1 MSKLVVILKR
11 LEMTFGVEPDLW
23 LKFGC
28 RKYITHLYRRF
39 VHKFVCGMGSAC
51 ANGPGP
57 HITFM
62 YNPRWKKVTCY
73 WRDTNGPVYFGAIM
87 GGDRVRFVT
96 LFKLRF
102 GKYFR
107 CGPGL
112 AFEYKHASDIT
123 FVKNGRWKVFTG
135 RRTDTHSSRTYFYVF
150 CPQRS
155 QTSAQKAITKP

>member
-1 MSKLVVILKR
+1 
-11 LEMTFGVEPDLW
+11 
-23 LKFGC
+23 
-28 RKYITHLYRRF
+28 
-39 VHKFVCGMGSAC
+39 MGSAC

-57 HITFM
+57 HTTFM
-62 YNPRWKKVTCY
+62 YNPLVEKKLRATEETQM
-73 WRDTNGPVYFGAIM
+73 DLGAIM

-123 FVKNGRWKVFTG
+123 FVKNGR
-135 RRTDTHSSRTYFYVF
+135 
-150 CPQRS
+150 
-155 QTSAQKAITKP
+155 